1 VSDVSYNS
9 TYKDKLTMRLEEEI
23 QQTKFQ
29 NVRQKLLINL
39 FYTSNVLSTKM
50 QDFLKSEML
59 TMQQYNI
66 LRILR
71 GQYPNPSTNS
81 LVKERMLDKNSD
93 VTRIIDRMIR
103 DRLVSRVNCESDRRR
118 VDITITKIG
127 LDKLKRLDAMSDQM
141 ETIASGLSEEES
153 VQFNDMLDKLR
164 PGK

>member
-1 VSDVSYNS
+1 MSDVSYNS

-103 DRLVSRVNCESDRRR
+103 DRLVSRVNSESDRRR
-118 VDITITKIG
+118 VDITITNIG
-127 LDKLKRLDAMSDQM
+127 LDKLKLLDAMSDQM
-141 ETIASGLSEEES
+141 ETIPSGLSEEES

-164 PGK
+164 L